1 MPIGAEPASITSL
14 VPPGSTS
21 RIVLPIKKILLS
33 EEHASRPIPMLSDRQ
48 YVVSASK
55 LSAEEER
62 AQRELFW
69 YREEL
74 FKVVHG
80 KWLEVRS
87 CYVVRL
93 L

>member
-1 MPIGAEPASITSL
+1 
-14 VPPGSTS
+14 
-21 RIVLPIKKILLS
+21 
-33 EEHASRPIPMLSDRQ
+33 MLSDRQ